1 MPRHSAPSSQ
11 LETSLPAPDVI
22 GVLPGIPGGEENL
35 LPKDAW
41 LRPLRVEFK
50 WWQDPVP
57 VPGYYDDVLLI
68 WDDDLDNP
76 VDKKSYDNSNYPNP
90 PPDLWL
96 EVPAS
101 RLDEGVHTLS
111 YRLLPWNG
119 STPHTS
125 IRVNV
130 TIDKTAPILATA
142 SRLIFPPEVLP
153 PNQITAAYLADP
165 AHQDQVVVTLPDYTP
180 KKVGDVITTY
190 FERSPGGREIA
201 DTRTLEPG
209 DINKPVQ
216 AFLKGDLLRKSI
228 NNEDYYATYRVR
240 DRAGNETTLS
250 VDEKLSVNIRPPTP
264 RKFPTIKQATNSQN
278 GTGVL
283 NPFLGISG
291 VTVVVAGSEIDPGEE
306 VTVDFIGLGGE
317 GGIGSATGVK
327 PTTPGGLEFAIAA
340 SVVAANIPVGG
351 DGRTSEVRYRA
362 GRDIQPSAKYT
373 LAITELGGQT
383 FGSVGC
389 PEAQIG
395 SPATLSRNKVE
406 QSGAT
411 IEMEKW
417 AYHEDTQLINVWA
430 LASSVRTDFLEG
442 APTPLNANRKFTT
455 PLPKDYVAAL
465 SLNSTFTLHA
475 SVSFDQ
481 GQSYRAFKPMSIK
494 LVT

>member
-1 MPRHSAPSSQ
+1 MVQFKGTGFSS
-11 LETSLPAPDVI
+11 TTLPPPEIV
-22 GVLPGIPGGEENL
+22 GLLPNVPGGQTNL
-35 LPKDAW
+35 LPEALTHADLKVWFTVPLNSSPELAEETVELFVDGSVTALVTRKWNKPIEDSDRYLAVPQAW
-41 LRPLRVEFK
+41 LRSNDGERRFK
-50 WWQDPVP
+50 
-57 VPGYYDDVLLI
+57 Y
-68 WDDDLDNP
+68 
-76 VDKKSYDNSNYPNP
+76 K
-90 PPDLWL
+90 
-96 EVPAS
+96 
-101 RLDEGVHTLS
+101 
-111 YRLLPWNG
+111 
-119 STPHTS
+119 
-125 IRVNV
+125 V
-130 TIDKTAPILATA
+130 TIYNDETEESSDLVMTLDTQAPMLPTN
-142 SRLIFPPEVLP
+142 SKLIFPPEVLP

-165 AHQDQVVVTLPDYTP
+165 AHQDQVVVTLPDYSP
-180 KKVGDVITTY
+180 KVGDAITTY
-190 FERSPGGREIA
+190 WERSPGGREIA
-201 DTRTLEPG
+201 GTRTLEPG
-209 DINKPVQ
+209 DIGKPVQ
-216 AFLKGDLLRKSI
+216 VFFKGDLLRNST
-228 NNEDYYATYRVR
+228 NNVDYYATYRVR
-240 DRAGNETTLS
+240 DRAGSESTLS

-264 RKFPTIKQATNSQN
+264 RKFPTVKQATNSQN

-291 VTVVVAGSEIDPGEE
+291 VTVVVAGTEIDPGEE

-317 GGIGSATGVK
+317 GGIGSAMGVK

-351 DGRTSEVRYRA
+351 DGRTSEVSYRA

-417 AYHEDTQLINVWA
+417 AYHEDTHLINVWA

-465 SLNSTFTLHA
+465 PLNSMFTLHA